1 MRLTGKCKGAF
12 EKWYMNSSSI
22 YFSAGYHEVLS
33 RLYGVSHEGE
43 LSVFYHSPES
53 MQYGVYEAFYRKL
66 NIFVV
71 IIPSWKNGKLT
82 FRVGFHYVTGS
93 IITPLFLRPSADS
106 VFFIEFDEYNKA
118 RTAAIEK
125 ANEIYNE
132 R

>member
-1 MRLTGKCKGAF
+1 MRLTGKCKEAF

-53 MQYGVYEAFYRKL
+53 MQYGVYVDWF
-66 NIFVV
+66 
-71 IIPSWKNGKLT
+71 
-82 FRVGFHYVTGS
+82 
-93 IITPLFLRPSADS
+93 DS
-106 VFFIEFDEYNKA
+106 VGINVIGDRSRSILNNTNYFSNVWDVHDGESSPLDFHNTLAEA

-125 ANEIYNE
+125 ANEIYNK
-132 R
+132 RL

>member
-1 MRLTGKCKGAF
+1 MKLTGKCKGAF

-53 MQYGVYEAFYRKL
+53 MQYGVYVDWFDSVGVKIVVDFDTNKNKWFAWLLRNQRVRVL
-66 NIFVV
+66 MRDNIFEQ
-71 IIPSWKNGKLT
+71 
-82 FRVGFHYVTGS
+82 
-93 IITPLFLRPSADS
+93 LFLESRP
-106 VFFIEFDEYNKA
+106 EA